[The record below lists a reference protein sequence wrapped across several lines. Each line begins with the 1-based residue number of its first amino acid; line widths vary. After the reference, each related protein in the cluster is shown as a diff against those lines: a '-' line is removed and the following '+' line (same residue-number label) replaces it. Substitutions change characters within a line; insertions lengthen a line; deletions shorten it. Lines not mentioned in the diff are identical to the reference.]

1 MQVQLQ
7 GSICRFQESPSPR
20 FMRPARSSRLQ
31 LTLRTGNEFEGK
43 AFELIH
49 EADTFRK
56 LSKLLEEQEAVKA
69 TKKKYL
75 YVEVV
80 SFKSM

>member
-1 MQVQLQ
+1 
-7 GSICRFQESPSPR
+7 
-20 FMRPARSSRLQ
+20 MRI
-31 LTLRTGNEFEGK
+31 GNEFEGK